1 MLLEDIKAAFNDRDR
16 ISSSDIC
23 AALNALEGRPW
34 GDWKGKSL
42 TANQLARLLKP
53 FGIRSDNVR
62 IGSQVPKGYTRQ
74 QFEESWTRYL
84 AHARGHTPHEPLHR
98 YNADETG
105 TSATFKALQDT
116 PDVAV
121 QQCEKTPANG
131 HCSVVAVQNPPE
143 AADGKHGQVC
153 GHCGEPEDIYP
164 VAYGDVEAAVHSYC
178 RDAWVA
184 ARDDLS
190 IPPYLDRRGEE
201 QP

>member
-1 MLLEDIKAAFNDRDR
+1 MSASAVRCPR
-16 ISSSDIC
+16 ATPASS
-23 AALNALEGRPW
+23 L
-34 GDWKGKSL
+34 KSL
-42 TANQLARLLKP
+42 GPATLHTRA
-53 FGIRSDNVR
+53 GIP
-62 IGSQVPKGYTRQ
+62 Q
-74 QFEESWTRYL
+74 
-84 AHARGHTPHEPLHR
+84 PLHR

-164 VAYGDVEAAVHSYC
+164 VAYGDVEAAVHPYC